1 MSWRSAGST
10 CACQLPGVCPARSSP
25 GSDIG
30 GHRLVAEQERGSG
43 WCAGISA
50 GTLSPVL
57 QQLLCIFSL
66 LFFTLFSLFLSDPSV
81 SSQPVECTKPS
92 SSMEGDCVVLSPPM
106 AWDSREASLEP
117 AAGTAGPP
125 QHPAPPQQHTSG
137 AEQPRGDKQ
146 DPEGCPLSQEQL
158 PEAPE
163 CLIDSQPIPFSE
175 NPFVV
180 ANRRGKATGTAGLGG
195 PPLGYGR
202 GGVLKTSLYSK
213 ASGVLCVACTH
224 TAWATAP
231 Y

>member
-1 MSWRSAGST
+1 M
-10 CACQLPGVCPARSSP
+10 
-25 GSDIG
+25 
-30 GHRLVAEQERGSG
+30 AEQERGSG

-180 ANRRGKATGTAGLGG
+180 ANRRGKAMGTAGLGG